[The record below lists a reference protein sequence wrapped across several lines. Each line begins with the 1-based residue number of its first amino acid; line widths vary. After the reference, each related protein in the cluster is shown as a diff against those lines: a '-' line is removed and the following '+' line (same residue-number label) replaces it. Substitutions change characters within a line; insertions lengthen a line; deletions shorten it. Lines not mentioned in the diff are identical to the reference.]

1 MKRVLLH
8 IAFWLL
14 YSVQDV
20 LLVFLVN
27 ITRTQQTTGTTLLFS
42 VEHVMLLLIPKLLF
56 TYFILSIT
64 LNRIIK
70 EGFGR
75 KWTWYSLFALLL
87 TIVIYRGLL
96 ALVVNPLIYGWHDES
111 ASFFYALGFPVAL
124 MDIGFVSG
132 VAIAIKQIRQQL
144 QRANKEQL
152 LMKEKLETELKFLR
166 NQTNPHFLFNT
177 LNNIYALARKK
188 SDDAPEA
195 IMKLSKLLRFMLY
208 DTAKPLIT
216 IGDELKLLKDYIDL
230 ESVRYNN
237 KLTIDFLKEIDNE
250 QELIAPLLLLPF
262 VENAFKHGASES
274 RFASF
279 IHLDVKLCGG
289 ILKFSI
295 KNTKEN
301 NEQEC
306 KSENIGLNNVKRQL
320 ELLYDEYDI
329 QVINEASLFIV
340 LLTINLKSYAKNKM
354 SYS

>member
-27 ITRTQQTTGTTLLFS
+27 ITRTQQTTGITLLFS

-87 TIVIYRGLL
+87 TIVLYRALL

-144 QRANKEQL
+144 QRAKKEQL

-177 LNNIYALARKK
+177 LNNIYTLALMK
-188 SDDAPEA
+188 DENAPDS
-195 IMKLSKLLRFMLY
+195 IMKLSNIMRYVTDDATKDFLSLQ
-208 DTAKPLIT
+208 
-216 IGDELKLLKDYIDL
+216 DEINCINDYIEL
-230 ESVRYNN
+230 QRLRIGE
-237 KLTIDFLKEIDNE
+237 KPTIDLDISEDIGNV
-250 QELIAPLLLLPF
+250 QIAPLILMTF
-262 VENAFKHGASES
+262 IENVFKY
-274 RFASF
+274 
-279 IHLDVKLCGG
+279 G
-289 ILKFSI
+289 ISKHNKSVIVI
-295 KNTKEN
+295 KIKSNETGIYFFCQNKIFPEKE
-301 NEQEC
+301 
-306 KSENIGLNNVKRQL
+306 ENKRAGIGLINTRQRL
-320 ELLYDEYDI
+320 AHLYPGKHILNINTENELYTVE
-329 QVINEASLFIV
+329 
-340 LLTINLKSYAKNKM
+340 LTLHTK
-354 SYS
+354 